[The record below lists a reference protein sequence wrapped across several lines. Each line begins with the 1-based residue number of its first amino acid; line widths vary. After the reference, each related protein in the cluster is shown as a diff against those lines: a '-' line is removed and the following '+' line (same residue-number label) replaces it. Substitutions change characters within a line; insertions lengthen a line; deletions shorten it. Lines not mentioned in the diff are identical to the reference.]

1 MDYDKDRNQCFIDVD
16 GVVADFDARAT
27 EIMGC
32 NPREWEAKNG
42 TKNFWD
48 KLYETP
54 NFFLD
59 LEPMKDAYVL
69 YDAVKHL
76 DPIFLT
82 GCPRGY
88 WAVPQKLKWRDKY
101 FKDVPMICTESVNKK
116 VHCRPGDVLVDDWHK
131 HAHLWE
137 AKGGHFVLHTSA
149 LDSIEKLK
157 VLGVL

>member
-1 MDYDKDRNQCFIDVD
+1 MSQIYVDCD
-16 GVVADFDARAT
+16 GVIADFDKRAT

-32 NPREWEAKNG
+32 PPREWEERNG
-42 TKNFWD
+42 SKNFWD
-48 KLYETP
+48 TLYKTP

-59 LEPMKDAYVL
+59 LDPMLDAHELMDVL
-69 YDAVKHL
+69 APH
-76 DPIFLT
+76 DPIILT

-88 WAVPQKLKWRDKY
+88 WAVPQKLMWRDKY
-101 FKDVPMICTESVNKK
+101 FKNVPMICTESVNKK